1 MHPRIRDMLHFCRE
15 TGAKGNVN
23 FEGIGYEKLAAEDPE
38 ALAELRAAVSEGM
51 VEPVGCSYGQPY
63 GLFHGGESNLRQRV
77 YGARAVRRLLGIWP
91 QTFWEEEFDFFPQ
104 LPQML
109 ATAGFRYASLF
120 FQWTWHTPEIPKET
134 EPVIW
139 WEGHDGTRLLCAT
152 RNRLNLHQWPEDMEL
167 TFSTLAEEA
176 VGDGSTPLILQW
188 LELMPSPDW
197 MCRSEVLLPKMR
209 ELLADERFEIRM
221 GTLGEYL
228 EGLSGM
234 GVSPMVS
241 LDVSS
246 EVRKRQGAYLPHW
259 TQEGATYAV
268 TFRLADS
275 LPREVRE
282 EYARE
287 REQLRRMH
295 EQGRLNSTALAYEY
309 RRLYS
314 EKVEDQLDRG
324 HGSCVLKEAQN
335 GDLVANAL
343 KHFDGERY
351 ELLAYCVMPNHVH
364 VIVRPRVGFELKQIV
379 HSWKSYT
386 AHEINQSTG
395 VEGALWQVE
404 YYDHLVRNSQDLSAQ
419 IRYVLENPNRAGLSD
434 WRWVWAGESF
444 PDHDRDGHGNHG
456 RDAHAA
462 LPVRRY
468 SMDQVWHGMS
478 LGKNNDNIR
487 RLSREAEQSL
497 LSAETMA
504 AIGGLMGRPYAQ
516 WDVYPTWE
524 LEEAW
529 REVLSAQHHDND
541 ECEGL
546 CGHIG
551 RFSYERSL
559 MISSRVG
566 RRGLANLMRRFG
578 EPLGGSVNWGPMK
591 SFIGGLSPAKVDGTP
606 GRALNGPTPEQT
618 HLMLVNTLGWPVQRS
633 VGPRAQKQIVEV
645 PAFGYAFASWQTVK
659 VDPEDLKPKP
669 PVATRT
675 RGDLEFEFDHPSQRI
690 LQLKSPEFPE
700 GVFASE
706 GISPVMTT
714 HAGVEQPVPA
724 NRYDRDMNG
733 NAVAVGSADKELRVH
748 ALFADHCQGVQLSY
762 WGNITRPDPGMKAG
776 YWVEFPLSFRPQ
788 ILADQ
793 PYSINEVQGG
803 GPFLKK
809 YPEGDWMTSP
819 QWFEEIDHS
828 ITALTLLD
836 LVDADN
842 PDRGLLIVH
851 NGNQQWFVD
860 HERQAVRC
868 LITMYD
874 PWDERYFRDDLDSK
888 FLLLPHGPM
897 TNSERWKTA
906 QEWLRPSETS
916 AFASAPLEP
925 QPFSALS
932 CDAPN
937 VVMTAF
943 YRETEDYSGKYLENY
958 AGEGMGYPYVVRL
971 VEFDG
976 LETVAN
982 LTVSGTV
989 GKAFKTNA
997 LGVIE
1002 EELSTDGSIGV
1013 PMRPYEIAT
1022 VYLDIVEGR
1031 KQTRDLDAKR
1041 EIWATVH
1048 RVED

>member
-1 MHPRIRDMLHFCRE
+1 MARIPLFYTFGNHMHWVDMEWLWGYHVLPGCIRDMLHFCRE

-77 YGARAVRRLLGIWP
+77 YGARAVRRLLGVWP

-228 EGLSGM
+228 
-234 GVSPMVS
+234 
-241 LDVSS
+241 SS
-246 EVRKRQGAYLPHW
+246 VATPH
-259 TQEGATYAV
+259 
-268 TFRLADS
+268 D
-275 LPREVRE
+275 
-282 EYARE
+282 
-287 REQLRRMH
+287 
-295 EQGRLNSTALAYEY
+295 
-309 RRLYS
+309 
-314 EKVEDQLDRG
+314 
-324 HGSCVLKEAQN
+324 
-335 GDLVANAL
+335 
-343 KHFDGERY
+343 
-351 ELLAYCVMPNHVH
+351 
-364 VIVRPRVGFELKQIV
+364 
-379 HSWKSYT
+379 
-386 AHEINQSTG
+386 
-395 VEGALWQVE
+395 
-404 YYDHLVRNSQDLSAQ
+404 
-419 IRYVLENPNRAGLSD
+419 
-434 WRWVWAGESF
+434 
-444 PDHDRDGHGNHG
+444 
-456 RDAHAA
+456 RDAHATF
-462 LPVRRY
+462 PVRRY

-566 RRGLANLMRRFG
+566 RSGLANLMRRFG
-578 EPLGGSVNWGPMK
+578 EPMSGSVNWGPMK

-606 GRALNGPTPEQT
+606 GRVLNEPVPGRT

-633 VGPRAQKQIVEV
+633 VGPRANKQIVEI

-700 GVFASE
+700 GVFASD
-706 GISPVMTT
+706 GVSPVMTT
-714 HAGVEQPVPA
+714 HAGVEQQATA

-809 YPEGDWMTSP
+809 YPKGDWMTSP

-828 ITALTLLD
+828 FTALTLLD

-874 PWDERYFRDDLDSK
+874 PWDERYFRDDLDST

-906 QEWLRPSETS
+906 QEWLRPAETS
-916 AFASAPLEP
+916 NFESAPREP

-989 GKAFKTNA
+989 AKAFKTNA

-1048 RVED
+1048 RVEE